1 LEAGTSRN
9 ICNLETRPYEKSLFV
24 GKTREA
30 DPFFAWGR
38 PMTSWKKQVRA
49 KGVPPGY
56 GIQHPR
62 KEGKILRDNVGKLPG
77 AAGTA

>member
-1 LEAGTSRN
+1 MEAGTSRN
-9 ICNLETRPYEKSLFV
+9 ICSLEITDLREV
-24 GKTREA
+24 VIRGNKTREA

-49 KGVPPGY
+49 HGVPPGY

-62 KEGKILRDNVGKLPG
+62 KDSQR
-77 AAGTA
+77 